1 MASEL
6 ENEQTV
12 SNAAL
17 MTVMERTEKMQKES
31 LRKLHS
37 HETTVK
43 DNTQTIKSVTD
54 SLEFLGKRVG
64 DVNL

>member
-1 MASEL
+1 
-6 ENEQTV
+6 
-12 SNAAL
+12 